1 MPSVIV
7 MDEDEPLRA
16 LLAEWL
22 SAEGYRV
29 REAELREI
37 DQGEAVEL
45 VVLDLPRL
53 RLHGAALAARVRAV
67 CPGAVLLGL
76 STQAQESLPAGS
88 ILVQELGLS
97 ALLAKPCSR
106 DELLAAAAQ
115 ALAWRQAR

>member
-53 RLHGAALAARVRAV
+53 RLHGAALVARVRSV
-67 CPGAVLLGL
+67 CPGAALLGL
-76 STQAQESLPAGS
+76 STQVQESLPFGS
-88 ILVQELGLS
+88 VLVRELGLI